1 MTNTVAMIVV
11 PYGPRLEVERQ
22 RENLTR
28 IWLSADRADRLII
41 WDNSG
46 HLTEADDARVVV
58 RSSINI
64 GFARAVNS
72 AAALAKDCEWLF
84 IVNPDISFSSHTLG
98 PIFAKIRQCSHD
110 VWVPDLVNPDGTP
123 QASEGSN
130 FLRTPAATMAE
141 KFGKTIRPRNARLYF
156 SGAAFA
162 IRRELFFRLGGFDE
176 RFFLFGE
183 DVDLSMRLKDV
194 GASIKRDPSVR
205 LLHQGSQGWR
215 SKSRT
220 AFGYFLASDE
230 VLTRKYF
237 GNTPTLGVRLATN
250 VSLAVRGLQGELSPR
265 EIIAVRAARSTALR
279 RDASVR
285 LASRVTIYDP
295 NFLNPYGAELTQLLR
310 TVDLDARCWCAPG
323 SSNRRMLASPAERRT
338 WLAPPAERGRQFAS
352 SALRVLGPL
361 ALAVAAVARRRTIVV
376 VWVRDKVDSSI
387 LAAASKLTRVVSVD
401 HNPPGTG
408 RDADSSPQAR
418 LRLSRANLVVH
429 SSRLLTRMPSE
440 HRAHALVIPH
450 PAYSGWTS
458 TFVPPGSNAR
468 RKSHDTFTAIFVG
481 AARSDKGGHLQE
493 DLALRLS
500 AHGIRC
506 RFVGLQAGE
515 LADRLKRIDGVGVEG
530 IVNDEKLAQ
539 ALIYSDV
546 MVAPYTNAT
555 QSGSVT
561 LAFSVGL
568 PTLGFAS
575 GGLQD
580 LLSPRATVPVGDVQ
594 ALVELV
600 VQFSHAPFFTYCRTV
615 KDLTSEVAWAWRRLL
630 TRAVLP

>member
-1 MTNTVAMIVV
+1 MTCTVAMIVV
-11 PYGPRLEVERQ
+11 PYGSRAEVERQ
-22 RENLTR
+22 RENLTSVWR
-28 IWLSADRADRLII
+28 SAGRSDRLII

-46 HLTEADDARVVV
+46 HLTKMDAAQLVV
-58 RSSINI
+58 RSSPNV

-72 AAALAKDCEWLF
+72 AAALAKDSEWLF
-84 IVNPDISFSSHTLG
+84 IVNPDISFSSDILESV
-98 PIFAKIRQCSHD
+98 FAKIRKGSHD

-123 QASEGSN
+123 QTSEGSN
-130 FLRTPAATMAE
+130 FLRTPAAMMAE
-141 KFGKTIRPRNARLYF
+141 KFGKKIRPRNARLYF

-162 IRRELFFRLGGFDE
+162 IRRELFFRLGGLDE

-183 DVDLSMRLKDV
+183 DVDLSMRLNDI

-205 LLHQGSQGWR
+205 LVHEGSQGWR

-237 GNTPTLGVRLATN
+237 GNTPTLGVRLATY
-250 VSLAVRGLQGELSPR
+250 VSLAVRGLRGELPPR

-285 LASRVTIYDP
+285 VASRVTVYDP

-310 TVDLDARCWCAPG
+310 TVDLDAKCWCAPG
-323 SSNRRMLASPAERRT
+323 SSNRRVLASPEERRT
-338 WLAPPAERGRQFAS
+338 WLAPPAERGRSFAY

-376 VWVRDKVDSSI
+376 VWVRDKADSSI
-387 LAAASKLTRVVSVD
+387 LAAASKLTRVISVD

-408 RDADSSPQAR
+408 RDADGSPQAR
-418 LRLSRANLVVH
+418 LRLSRTNLVVH
-429 SSRLLTRMPSE
+429 SSRLLTRMPSQ
-440 HRAHALVIPH
+440 HREQTAVVPH
-450 PAYSGWTS
+450 PAYLGWTS
-458 TFVPPGSNAR
+458 IFVPPGSNA
-468 RKSHDTFTAIFVG
+468 KGSHDIFTAILVG

-493 DLALRLS
+493 ELASRLS

-515 LADRLKRIDGVGVEG
+515 LADRLKGIDGVEVQGV
-530 IVNDEKLAQ
+530 VNDEELAE
-539 ALIYSDV
+539 ALTYSDV
-546 MVAPYTNAT
+546 MIAPYTNAT

-600 VQFSHAPFFTYCRTV
+600 VQFSHAPFFTYSRTV
-615 KDLTSEVAWAWRRLL
+615 NDLTSQVAWGWRRLL
-630 TRAVLP
+630 TRAALP